1 MSIHRFFLPVE
12 NFSGGKATLPP
23 SIQSQLTRV
32 LRHKEGDLVELMDGS
47 GMVYRAEITTLA
59 DGKLGATLIS
69 SYLSTNEA
77 RLQLTLHIPLT
88 QREKFE
94 WILQKGTEIGV
105 YSFQPYTSL
114 RSLVH
119 SKQISAAKMTR
130 WQEIVREAAEQSGRA
145 ILPFIHQ
152 PVSLEKNL
160 HQITQYNQP
169 VFAGLVDCD
178 LTDLRSAIMRYNRL
192 TDGVHLITGPEG
204 GFDNMEVT
212 LMKTSGVIP
221 FQLGRRVLR
230 METAAIVASS
240 LILYESGDFQC

>member
-1 MSIHRFFLPVE
+1 MSIHRFFVPIE
-12 NFSGGKATLPP
+12 NFSGDKVTLPP
-23 SIQSQLTRV
+23 AVQSQLRRV
-32 LRHKEGDLVELMDGS
+32 LRHKEGDQVELMDGS
-47 GMVYRAEITTLA
+47 GMVYRAELVAIA
-59 DGKLGATLIS
+59 DGKLEASLIS
-69 SYLSTNEA
+69 SFLSTNEA

-114 RSLVH
+114 RSLVQ
-119 SKQISAAKMTR
+119 SKQISAAKLTR

-152 PVSLEKNL
+152 PVSFERNIQ
-160 HQITQYNQP
+160 QITQYNQP

-178 LTDLRSAIMRYNRL
+178 LPDLRSAIKRYIRL

-204 GFDNMEVT
+204 GFEDMEVT

-221 FQLGRRVLR
+221 FQLGKRVLR

-240 LILYESGDFQC
+240 LILYESNDFQC